1 VILTITQDDLRIISK
16 LLVEVYGPSQVIEEG
31 VQEVEL
37 EKILLYLATN
47 EAMKAADVNYRS
59 VKAFQRSLIVEHVYH
74 ALVSPKLFREQQ
86 DEYINVFNVVK
97 GFFSS
102 PRGEKIYQRYGI
114 PIVKANTMDVLKK
127 EIEQSLNPD
136 VERLFHHPKSL
147 KVKFEKEITSRQ
159 EELSAQVL
167 TANSIQLDEN
177 LEIEGEEEQEQEQEQ
192 ENDVQEQV
200 EPPSEEPYGKVLVRW
215 SDHREKLFDGTLFES
230 PTEFNQLITRNL
242 EPQRMLP
249 QAIAE
254 LNPVISLKDVLKA
267 GNLEKYHHLFDAR
280 IHGSLNL
287 FPIFQSTE
295 EESQLFTP
303 FGYYQGAIEFIL
315 ISLNENGRVHS
326 STLITRDEALFV
338 LGKWLVED
346 RDGKYSSHSK
356 RPLLLYQFNNGFIRK
371 TGNFL
376 KNGEDGG
383 FEEKKGE
390 ISTEPLDYL
399 DEFFVDDQNRTDF
412 LKLLV
417 QAKFLSGATYFDGEE
432 IPVLKS
438 WLEEFGKDDFL
449 DFFSNKVLEF
459 KDSTRKDFELSVLY
473 EILHAPS
480 EAREGSRSN
489 R

>member
-1 VILTITQDDLRIISK
+1 MTGTLWNYQSFPKFYDDVITSDSLARTLSALWKSESTRKVRVVETPGPHDQVEAILKRVIGKSNEPLSIVDQGGFFKGRSNQEVVKAMMALKDDQGRSYSDQVRSQLLFYDAEHEIQLMEDQGDHQAVRPYVKRATDETKTGAFWDIQHTTGSDLKVNAQTVAILTQSKFSILRDLLQSAWRLRGLEQNQSVILTITQDDLRIMSK

-177 LEIEGEEEQEQEQEQ
+177 LEIEGEEEQEPTC
-192 ENDVQEQV
+192 D
-200 EPPSEEPYGKVLVRW
+200 YILT
-215 SDHREKLFDGTLFES
+215 GT
-230 PTEFNQLITRNL
+230 
-242 EPQRMLP
+242 
-249 QAIAE
+249 A
-254 LNPVISLKDVLKA
+254 
-267 GNLEKYHHLFDAR
+267 
-280 IHGSLNL
+280 
-287 FPIFQSTE
+287 
-295 EESQLFTP
+295 
-303 FGYYQGAIEFIL
+303 
-315 ISLNENGRVHS
+315 ENGTVCMS
-326 STLITRDEALFV
+326 
-338 LGKWLVED
+338 
-346 RDGKYSSHSK
+346 
-356 RPLLLYQFNNGFIRK
+356 
-371 TGNFL
+371 
-376 KNGEDGG
+376 
-383 FEEKKGE
+383 
-390 ISTEPLDYL
+390 
-399 DEFFVDDQNRTDF
+399 
-412 LKLLV
+412 
-417 QAKFLSGATYFDGEE
+417 
-432 IPVLKS
+432 
-438 WLEEFGKDDFL
+438 
-449 DFFSNKVLEF
+449 
-459 KDSTRKDFELSVLY
+459 
-473 EILHAPS
+473 
-480 EAREGSRSN
+480 
-489 R
+489 